1 VFFSGSSE
9 NIDHDVSRYFSQIT
23 HSVAFLLYYTT
34 NKKTNNFLLRLVT
47 QNNSIIIKRTLKSTE
62 GLRQTVRGKK
72 ERERERER
80 EKDGILLC
88 EHRYCNS
95 HINLFIFIYRYRDDS
110 LYSLSVLSSTDLLLV
125 VVHHL
130 TSHYKNSRVY
140 ECVRSRKLILIRS
153 L

>member
-1 VFFSGSSE
+1 MFLA
-9 NIDHDVSRYFSQIT
+9 ISRKSHTLSRF
-23 HSVAFLLYYTT
+23 YYTIQQIRKQT
-34 NKKTNNFLLRLVT
+34 IFCCDLLHRTIRLSLKGRSN
-47 QNNSIIIKRTLKSTE
+47 QRKDSAKQSGERKR
-62 GLRQTVRGKK
+62 